1 MRKALSLGPY
11 HRRTEITK
19 RKEMRF
25 AIFIGCNIPA
35 RLKHYELSSRA
46 VLEKLGV
53 TLCDYK
59 AFTCCG
65 YPLRNSDSKAFLFS
79 AAGNIALAERDGLDI
94 LALCKCCFGSLK
106 EAQHRLSLDEGLKA
120 EINEMLKETGLR
132 YEGRTKVKHLLSVLK
147 HEIGLDAV
155 RESCRR
161 RYNGL
166 KIATHYG
173 CHALRPSRT
182 TQFDNPVAPTLFDEL
197 VEATGA
203 TSVPWTEKLN
213 CCGAPVVGVNDNL
226 SMQLTT
232 RKIKSA
238 KAAEADFLC
247 TACPYCQIQFD
258 HLQKRMLG
266 EGDPPLPSVLYT
278 QLLGLG
284 MGIDAQ
290 ALGLSQN
297 QIDIS
302 RLGSFL
308 AEE

>member
-1 MRKALSLGPY
+1 
-11 HRRTEITK
+11 
-19 RKEMRF
+19 MRF

-35 RLKHYELSSRA
+35 RLKHYESSSRA
-46 VLEKLGV
+46 VLQRLGV

-65 YPLRNSDSKAFLFS
+65 YPLRNSDAKAFLFS
-79 AAGNIALAERDGLDI
+79 AAGNIALAEKDGLDI
-94 LALCKCCFGSLK
+94 LVLCKCCFGSLK
-106 EAQHRLSLDEGLKA
+106 EAQHRLAGDQALKA
-120 EINEMLKETGLR
+120 EINKMLGKSGLR
-132 YEGRTKVKHLLSVLK
+132 YEGRANVKHLLSVLK
-147 HEIGLDAV
+147 HDIGLDAV

-173 CHALRPSRT
+173 CHALRPSKT
-182 TQFDNPVAPTLFDEL
+182 TEFDNPVAPTLFDEL

-203 TSVPWTEKLN
+203 RSVPWAERLT
-213 CCGAPVVGVNDNL
+213 CCGAPVMGVKDGL
-226 SMQLTT
+226 SMQISE

-238 KAAEADFLC
+238 RAAEADFFC

-258 HLQKRMLG
+258 HVQKRMLDMG
-266 EGDPPLPSVLYT
+266 RGDTALPSVLFT

-290 ALGLSQN
+290 TLGLAQN